1 MKNQVSHNIFFS
13 ILDTIVS
20 TILAFILYKVIIEAL
35 GIKMLGAWS
44 IVLAATSI
52 TQMSDFGI
60 SGGVT
65 KFVAKYLAINQPQ
78 KASQVVTT
86 AAFSLACIVGLIY
99 IIFYPVLQIII
110 TALVDKEIVPIV
122 TTLLPYAVISFYINI
137 IGSAFQ
143 SGLDGCNK
151 ISTKRKI
158 STCCN
163 LLYFILSIFFVHNY
177 GIIGLA
183 YSQIIQSVCVN
194 FLCGIYLKK
203 EMKILSFS
211 PANWKKNIFLEIF
224 SYGTKFQ
231 AISILVIL
239 SDPMIKFLLSKYG
252 GLTSVG
258 YYEVAGK
265 IVLKVRALI
274 INVNQVMIPL
284 YAKFIELDSSQVVK
298 TYNFNLRCMLFTS
311 YIIFPFLV
319 IIAPVLSVYF
329 FSAAAPDFIFF
340 FILIV
345 MAHFSNIIVSPAYFA
360 NLGIGRLNE
369 NLYSHLVSSLS
380 CVALGLIFGSL
391 MGGYGVA
398 LSYLLST
405 CLGSITLLYLFH
417 NSNKISY
424 KVFFQVE
431 DIRILLSSITAVILT
446 SCLLHIGRFLLPWY
460 WIELF
465 RILSFI
471 TFTTFAI
478 RHHTISKNGYDTVKT
493 KLLNLSLFNRRV

>member
-1 MKNQVSHNIFFS
+1 
-13 ILDTIVS
+13 
-20 TILAFILYKVIIEAL
+20 LAFILYKVIIEAL

-78 KASQVVTT
+78 KACQVVTT
-86 AAFSLACIVGLIY
+86 AAFSLACIVGLTY
-99 IIFYPVLQIII
+99 IIFYPILQIII
-110 TALVDKEIVPIV
+110 SALVDKEIVPIV
-122 TTLLPYAVISFYINI
+122 ATLLPYAVISFYINI

-151 ISTKRKI
+151 ISTRRKI
-158 STCCN
+158 TTCCN
-163 LLYFILSIFFVHNY
+163 LLYFALSIFFVHNY

-183 YSQIIQSVCVN
+183 YSQIIQSLCVN
-194 FLCGIYLKK
+194 FLCGFYLKK
-203 EMKILSFS
+203 EMKIMSFS
-211 PANWKKNIFLEIF
+211 PVNWKKEIFLEIF

-231 AISILVIL
+231 VISILVIL

-252 GLTSVG
+252 GLASVG

-274 INVNQVMIPL
+274 VNVNQVMIPL
-284 YAKFIELDSSQVVK
+284 YAKFIELDCSQIVK
-298 TYNFNLRCMLFTS
+298 TYNVNLRCMLFTS

-319 IIAPVLSVYF
+319 IIAPILSIYF
-329 FSAAAPDFIFF
+329 FSTVAPDFIIF

-345 MAHFSNIIVSPAYFA
+345 IAHFSNIIVLPAYFA

-369 NLYSHLVSSLS
+369 NLYSHLTSSVS
-380 CVALGLIFGSL
+380 CVALGLILGTL

-398 LSYLLST
+398 LSYLIST

-417 NSNKISY
+417 KSNGISF

-431 DIRILLSSITAVILT
+431 DIRILVVSIIALILI
-446 SCLLHIGRFLLPWY
+446 SFFSNLGRFLLPWY
-460 WIELF
+460 WIEMF

-471 TFTTFAI
+471 TVEIFSI
-478 RHHTISKNGYDTVKT
+478 KHHTISKNGPTH
-493 KLLNLSLFNRRV
+493 LF